1 MSNITEITD
10 ELKKGLDKLV
20 EESKSSMK
28 DVQRVAA
35 AQAWKILQLA
45 IAVSVQ
51 IIENIATNLSGP
63 DKKAIALTALSE
75 FYDKVFVV
83 VNVPI
88 IPSIMEPILHKYVK
102 IFLMTLVSA
111 GIDAMVTTFREVG
124 VFKTKTLAVSKTKKQ
139 RKKI

>member
-1 MSNITEITD
+1 MSNITQITD

-88 IPSIMEPILHKYVK
+88 IPSVMEPILHKYVK
-102 IFLMTLVSA
+102 VFLMTLVSA